1 MGYFMKRLCTIC
13 ARGGSKGLPNKNIRQ
28 MVGKPLI
35 AHSILQAKSSGLFE
49 AIAVSSDSKEILDIS
64 KKFGADYSVFR
75 PKELASDTAP
85 KLPAIQHCVNEVEI
99 LSGKKFDVIVDLDA
113 TSPLRITKDIE
124 GAVKLLEDKN
134 VSNVITGCP
143 ARRSPYFNLVE
154 QDESGC
160 VRISK
165 SPEKIITR
173 RQDAPECFDMNA
185 SIYVWNR
192 LGLIGSKSVFNVD
205 TLLFVMPEERSID
218 VDHEWEFEYVE
229 FLFNKRTGL

>member
-1 MGYFMKRLCTIC
+1 MGHSMKRLCTIC

-99 LSGKKFDVIVDLDA
+99 LSGENDNQFRTIELNRE
-113 TSPLRITKDIE
+113 SRRYIHIRIR
-124 GAVKLLEDKN
+124 N
-134 VSNVITGCP
+134 
-143 ARRSPYFNLVE
+143 
-154 QDESGC
+154 
-160 VRISK
+160 
-165 SPEKIITR
+165 II
-173 RQDAPECFDMNA
+173 C
-185 SIYVWNR
+185 
-192 LGLIGSKSVFNVD
+192 
-205 TLLFVMPEERSID
+205 
-218 VDHEWEFEYVE
+218 
-229 FLFNKRTGL
+229 